1 MIIAMVHFVLRLPV
15 VAIETIRME
24 ECIFQVNSN
33 LQRRKVQ
40 FLRRLS
46 VYFKIRF
53 GNSAICPNIEIH
65 QPFQVGVRQAK
76 TSEGAPTPAVLLGLG
91 YSQTPLTQF
100 SCSCILTFFFFGCKS
115 SFSVSKIQ
123 LPVWQN
129 CLLCETTTGAS
140 RVFHAW
146 MERGEGRNTPR

>member
-1 MIIAMVHFVLRLPV
+1 MDRDSEQVNDHSYGALCIEKRLPV

-100 SCSCILTFFFFGCKS
+100 SCSCILTFFFWLQIIFQCKQNIAAS
-115 SFSVSKIQ
+115 LAK
-123 LPVWQN
+123 LPV
-129 CLLCETTTGAS
+129 
-140 RVFHAW
+140 V
-146 MERGEGRNTPR
+146 

>member
-1 MIIAMVHFVLRLPV
+1 MGRDSEQVNDHSYGALCIEKRLPV

-100 SCSCILTFFFFGCKS
+100 SCSCILTFFFFFWLQIIFQCKQNIAAS
-115 SFSVSKIQ
+115 LAK
-123 LPVWQN
+123 LPV
-129 CLLCETTTGAS
+129 
-140 RVFHAW
+140 V
-146 MERGEGRNTPR
+146 

>member
-100 SCSCILTFFFFGCKS
+100 SCSCILTFFFFFWLQIIFQCKQNIAAS
-115 SFSVSKIQ
+115 LAK
-123 LPVWQN
+123 LPV
-129 CLLCETTTGAS
+129 
-140 RVFHAW
+140 V
-146 MERGEGRNTPR
+146 

>member
-1 MIIAMVHFVLRLPV
+1 MDRDSEQVNDHSYGALCIEKRLPV

-100 SCSCILTFFFFGCKS
+100 SCSCILTFFFFWLQIIFQCKQNIAAS
-115 SFSVSKIQ
+115 LAK
-123 LPVWQN
+123 LPV
-129 CLLCETTTGAS
+129 
-140 RVFHAW
+140 V
-146 MERGEGRNTPR
+146 

>member
-1 MIIAMVHFVLRLPV
+1 MGRDSEQVNDHSYGALCIEKRLPV

-100 SCSCILTFFFFGCKS
+100 SCSCILTFFFWLQIIFQCKQNIAAS
-115 SFSVSKIQ
+115 LAK
-123 LPVWQN
+123 LPV
-129 CLLCETTTGAS
+129 
-140 RVFHAW
+140 V
-146 MERGEGRNTPR
+146 

>member
-1 MIIAMVHFVLRLPV
+1 MGRDSEQVNDHSYGALCIEKRLPV
-15 VAIETIRME
+15 VAIETVRME
-24 ECIFQVNSN
+24 ECIFQVNGN

-100 SCSCILTFFFFGCKS
+100 SCSCILTFFFWLQIIFQCKQNIAAS
-115 SFSVSKIQ
+115 LAK
-123 LPVWQN
+123 LPV
-129 CLLCETTTGAS
+129 
-140 RVFHAW
+140 V
-146 MERGEGRNTPR
+146 